1 MEMNEKKIKKKI
13 VLEGAYEDI
22 IELND
27 HYYLVSKKQRIC
39 VLPYTISS
47 QGLLDRIGVV
57 KDLNILTEN
66 YDYTLIN
73 GYISEDDN
81 TNLVAANRLL
91 YEIIGSNI
99 KDADLW
105 MYLGTISSY
114 LTSDSEIRLYCVNI
128 SEVPI
133 KESKSVKDEEEA
145 KRFQMLDCSK
155 VVTSND
161 MIFLSGYL
169 RLFNFFYVNSLSK

>member
-1 MEMNEKKIKKKI
+1 MEMNETKIKKNI
-13 VLEGAYEDI
+13 VLSGEYEDI
-22 IELND
+22 IEIKD
-27 HYYLVSKKQRIC
+27 HYYLINKKQRIC
-39 VLPYTISS
+39 VLPYTIST
-47 QGLLDRIGVV
+47 QGLLDKIGVI
-57 KDLNILTEN
+57 KDLNILTEE

-81 TNLVAANRLL
+81 TNLVTANRLL

-114 LTSDSEIRLYCVNI
+114 LSSDSEIRLYCVNI
-128 SEVPI
+128 SEIGV
-133 KESKSVKDEEEA
+133 KESKSVEDEKEA
-145 KRFQMLDCSK
+145 KRFQMIDCSK

-161 MIFLSGYL
+161 MIFLAGYL
-169 RLFNFFYVNSLSK
+169 RLFNYFYVNSLS